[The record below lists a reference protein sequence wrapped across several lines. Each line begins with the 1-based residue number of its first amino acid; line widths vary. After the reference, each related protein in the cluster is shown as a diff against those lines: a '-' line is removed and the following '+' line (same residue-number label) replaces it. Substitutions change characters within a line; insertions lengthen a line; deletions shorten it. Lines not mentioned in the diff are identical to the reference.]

1 MKSLF
6 FTALIF
12 PLIFSAARAE
22 AACGSNR
29 IAVATSDQIN
39 CLPEIVCKTLREVAD
54 RFGSATIVSAYRPAG
69 NNARR
74 GGAKH
79 SMHLTCRAVDFLVPN
94 HASANTQQEL
104 ANFLE
109 TKPGRY
115 NVYCTGRAHFDDSNR
130 RNGYSTC
137 VKSGGYGK
145 GKAEKKKRKKH
156 RRKRGRR

>member
-1 MKSLF
+1 MKVF
-6 FTALIF
+6 VFIALISPHLF
-12 PLIFSAARAE
+12 LAGSAM
-22 AACGSNR
+22 AACGSDR
-29 IAVATSDQIN
+29 IAVATSDQID
-39 CLPEIVCKTLREVAD
+39 CLPKIVCKTLRDVAD
-54 RFGSATIVSAYRPAG
+54 RFGSVTIVSGYRPLG
-69 NNARR
+69 DNARR

-79 SMHLTCRAVDFLVPN
+79 SMHLSCRAVDFLVPN
-94 HASANTQQEL
+94 HASANVQQEL

-145 GKAEKKKRKKH
+145 GKADKKKRKKH